1 MPPRW
6 LVRVI
11 EEVRRCGR
19 TRAVDFTAN
28 ADEELLALDLGLAEQ
43 DACDVLSRLSAR
55 DFAQRV
61 ISSVTGEP
69 MYVFQPHVAGV
80 SLYIKIV
87 LRQRC
92 VVISFHE
99 REAAEDDG
107 DT

>member
-11 EEVRRCGR
+11 EEVRRCGL
-19 TRAVDFTAN
+19 TRAVDFTAK
-28 ADEELLALDLGLAEQ
+28 A
-43 DACDVLSRLSAR
+43 
-55 DFAQRV
+55 
-61 ISSVTGEP
+61 VTGEP
-69 MYVFQPHVAGV
+69 MYVFEPHVAGV